1 MYKVLVTTLSHSGLN
16 YEASIAV
23 HIAVHTVVIEF
34 DNLKDAEIAT
44 ERINEQHTSAY
55 DYRQRALLLF

>member
-16 YEASIAV
+16 YEAS
-23 HIAVHTVVIEF
+23 IAVHTVVIEF